1 VRRNSKLKM
10 KERGPMQ
17 IALYIHFPFCLKKC
31 FYCDFNSVADAP
43 VTVEEYGA
51 ALLREMELRAGRL
64 DAPLSASTLYF
75 GGGTPSLMPPALVGR
90 IVETAARR
98 YALDA
103 DAEITLE
110 ANPGTLTAAKLA
122 GYRVA
127 GVNRLSL
134 GVQSFNDSF
143 LQLLGRIHTA
153 REAREAFAMAR
164 NAGFGNI
171 GIDLIHSLPGETG
184 AAWLEDLARGVS
196 LGPEHISAYGL
207 TIEEGT
213 PFHDQEKEGRLHLP
227 DEEAAVL
234 MFRQTARFLR
244 ERGYEHYEISN
255 FALPGFRSRHNQVY
269 WHRGNYA
276 GFGAGAHSFLKSSGS
291 GVRWSNTLSPEVYQ
305 HAVARATLPEEELT
319 SLTER
324 DAMAEFLFLG
334 LRMLE
339 GVELALFYEEFGIDL
354 ENAYPGVLPGLFADG
369 LLECRAGRLR
379 LTARGVEFSNQVF
392 LRFM

>member
-1 VRRNSKLKM
+1 M
-10 KERGPMQ
+10 
-17 IALYIHFPFCLKKC
+17 
-31 FYCDFNSVADAP
+31 
-43 VTVEEYGA
+43 EEYGA

-90 IVETAARR
+90 IIEVAARR
-98 YALDA
+98 YLLDA

-122 GYRVA
+122 GYRAA
-127 GVNRLSL
+127 GVNRLSI

-143 LQLLGRIHTA
+143 LQQLGRIHTA

-164 NAGFGNI
+164 DAGFGNI

-184 AAWLEDLARGVS
+184 AVWLEDLARGAG

-213 PFHDQEKEGRLHLP
+213 PFYGQEKEGRLHLP
-227 DEEAAVL
+227 DEEAAVQ

-255 FALPGFRSRHNQVY
+255 FARPGFRSRHNQVY
-269 WHRGNYA
+269 WRRGNYA
-276 GFGAGAHSFLKSSGS
+276 GFGAGAHSFLKSPGA
-291 GVRWSNTLSPEVYQ
+291 GVRWCNTLSPEAYQ
-305 HAVARATLPEEELT
+305 QAVARAVLPEEELT
-319 SLTER
+319 LLTER

-339 GVELALFYEEFGIDL
+339 GVELALFRREFGVPL
-354 ENAYPGVLPGLFADG
+354 EDAYPEVLPGLCADG
-369 LLECRAGRLR
+369 LLECRADRVQ